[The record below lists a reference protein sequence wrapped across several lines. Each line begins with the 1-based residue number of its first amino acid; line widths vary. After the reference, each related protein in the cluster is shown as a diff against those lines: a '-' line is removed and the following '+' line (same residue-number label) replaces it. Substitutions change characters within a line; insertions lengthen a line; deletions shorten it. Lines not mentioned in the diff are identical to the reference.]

1 MKREDEEYRLG
12 SITSRCF
19 DILGQ
24 PITTNEIHEQ
34 ISKLK
39 LKKAS
44 GMDCILNEMIK
55 HGRYFGK

>member
-1 MKREDEEYRLG
+1 MKTV
-12 SITSRCF
+12 TSPNN

-44 GMDCILNEMIK
+44 GMDSIRNEMIK
-55 HGRYFGK
+55 HGRYYLMP